1 MVLEEMEQADV
12 PNILNI
18 GGHFLSRDCVGIPSE
33 WVLRWNDA
41 DVCKRFLLSWRD
53 KNRRNL

>member
-1 MVLEEMEQADV
+1 MEQADV